1 MLELTITEELQTLL
15 DKQAITEVLH
25 RYCRGIDR
33 ADPETLASAYWPD
46 AYEEHASEYTGPIE
60 GFIEYAMAAVE
71 RMHTGHRL
79 SNIIINVL
87 SPVKAVSESY
97 VWAYHAVPPDL
108 GEHDLIAGGRYLD
121 VLEKR
126 GPEWRIMHRQLMI
139 DFIQKHR
146 AETDLGVFGELEITG
161 DHHPQD
167 RLYKL
172 LKTEA

>member
-79 SNIIINVL
+79 SHHHQCAEPGEGSERILCLGL
-87 SPVKAVSESY
+87 SCGSARFGRTRLDRRWSLPRCAGKARTRV
-97 VWAYHAVPPDL
+97 AHHASSTDDRLHP
-108 GEHDLIAGGRYLD
+108 EASGGN
-121 VLEKR
+121 
-126 GPEWRIMHRQLMI
+126 GPWRIR
-139 DFIQKHR
+139 
-146 AETDLGVFGELEITG
+146 
-161 DHHPQD
+161 
-167 RLYKL
+167 
-172 LKTEA
+172 